1 MEEILDLIS
10 HKKSSNEKREI
21 DINDKYGNVISNLR
35 FQLALF
41 DVQNFIHC
49 KLYSHN

>member
-1 MEEILDLIS
+1 MDEILDLASQNIS
-10 HKKSSNEKREI
+10 SIEKNEI
-21 DINDKYGNVISNLR
+21 DIDDKYANAISNLR

-49 KLYSHN
+49 KL

>member
-1 MEEILDLIS
+1 MDEILDLASQNIS
-10 HKKSSNEKREI
+10 SIEKPEI
-21 DINDKYGNVISNLR
+21 DIDDKYNKYINDISNLR

-49 KLYSHN
+49 KL